1 MTTGTVVTSFDVV
14 VPTIRRVELD
24 RPWQWLAQGWRDLT
38 RAPLVSIW
46 LGLVFAVV
54 SWLLT
59 FGLWWRGYLYLV
71 LPMATGFMIVGPILA
86 IGFYEISRRLAAG
99 ERVDLLSAFA
109 VFRRNPRQIAVMG
122 FILLLVLLTW
132 IRIAAMIFM
141 LYWGLEPP
149 SFQDLI
155 VNTFLRASSLPFL
168 IVGMGVGGLF
178 AFLAFAI
185 SAVSIPMLAD
195 QPRVDAITAIV
206 TSVRAVREN
215 LGPMLLWA
223 ALIAA
228 ATGVGLATLYL
239 GLIVTV
245 PLLGYAT
252 WHAYR
257 DLVSRPEVTERGHA
271 QPPVVPPGPHEN
283 HPRASSGPAEA

>member
-1 MTTGTVVTSFDVV
+1 MAAETVVTSFDVV
-14 VPTIRRVELD
+14 VPVIRRIELD
-24 RPWQWLAQGWRDLT
+24 RPWLWLAQGWRDLT
-38 RAPLVSIW
+38 RAPLVSVG
-46 LGLVFAVV
+46 LGLVFALV

-59 FGLWWRGYLYLV
+59 FGLWWGGYLYLV

-86 IGFYEISRRLAAG
+86 IEFYEISRRLAAG
-99 ERVDLLSAFA
+99 ERVTLVAAFA

-149 SFQDLI
+149 SFRDLI
-155 VNTFLRASSLPFL
+155 VSTFLQVSSLPFL
-168 IVGMGVGGLF
+168 IVGVGVGGLF

-195 QPRVDAITAIV
+195 RPRVDAITAIV
-206 TSVRAVREN
+206 TSVRVVREN
-215 LGPMLLWA
+215 PGPMLLWA

-228 ATGVGLATLYL
+228 ATGIGLATLYL
-239 GLIVTV
+239 GLIVVV

-257 DLVSRPEVTERGHA
+257 DVVLRPETAELGHA
-271 QPPVVPPGPHEN
+271 QEPVVPPGPAGNPSAGELW
-283 HPRASSGPAEA
+283 SG

>member
-1 MTTGTVVTSFDVV
+1 MAAGTVVTSFDVV
-14 VPTIRRVELD
+14 VPTIRRIELD
-24 RPWQWLAQGWRDLT
+24 RPWQWLAQGWQDLT
-38 RAPLVSIW
+38 RAPLVSIG

-59 FGLWWRGYLYLV
+59 FGLWWGGYLYLV

-86 IGFYEISRRLAAG
+86 IGFYEISRCLAAG
-99 ERVDLLSAFA
+99 ERVGLISAFA

-141 LYWGLEPP
+141 LFWGLEPP

-155 VNTFLRASSLPFL
+155 VNTFLRPSSLPFL
-168 IVGMGVGGLF
+168 IFGVGVGGLF

-195 QPRVDAITAIV
+195 RPRVDAITAIV

-215 LGPMLLWA
+215 PGPMVLWA

-257 DLVSRPEVTERGHA
+257 DLVSRPEIVRGGSRGDD
-271 QPPVVPPGPHEN
+271 PSP
-283 HPRASSGPAEA
+283 S

>member
-1 MTTGTVVTSFDVV
+1 MAAGTVVTSFDVV

-24 RPWQWLAQGWRDLT
+24 RPWQWLARGWRDLT
-38 RAPLVSIW
+38 QALVVSIG

-59 FGLWWRGYLYLV
+59 FGLWWGGYLYLV

-99 ERVDLLSAFA
+99 ERVNLISTFD

-149 SFQDLI
+149 SFQDLV
-155 VNTFLRASSLPFL
+155 VNTFLRPSSLPFL
-168 IVGMGVGGLF
+168 IFGVGVGGLF

-195 QPRVDAITAIV
+195 RPRVDAITAIV

-215 LGPMLLWA
+215 PGPMLLWA
-223 ALIAA
+223 AIIAV
-228 ATGVGLATLYL
+228 ATGAGLATLYL
-239 GLIVTV
+239 GLIVVV
-245 PLLGYAT
+245 PLFGYAT

-257 DLVSRPEVTERGHA
+257 DLVSRPEVAELG
-271 QPPVVPPGPHEN
+271 QPVVPPRPADN
-283 HPRASSGPAEA
+283 RATGELPSG